1 MQKALSNGFSKCRT
15 NSFCVKINN
24 QKDGDARD
32 AISNSKVDEKSDDH
46 EGPDKNSETNE
57 HTETIAKKSD
67 DNEKKCENELEPE
80 PEPEP
85 DEIKT
90 FVQENDVDVAT
101 DKNVKKI
108 GKHTTVYNIIVP
120 GE

>member
-24 QKDGDARD
+24 QRDGDARD
-32 AISNSKVDEKSDDH
+32 AISNCKVDEKSDDH

-57 HTETIAKKSD
+57 HTETIAKKCD
-67 DNEKKCENELEPE
+67 DNEKEPE

-90 FVQENDVDVAT
+90 FNQENDVDVAT
-101 DKNVKKI
+101 DKIVKQI
-108 GKHTTVYNIIVP
+108 WKHTTVYNIIVP